1 MNNLVPP
8 ENPLNEFL
16 TELEAN
22 PFATDL
28 FALMRRIEACIPNQ
42 SKLGRASKYDQEPLQ
57 FGQEPSSLFASSSIA
72 KLYRYSNGRK
82 PKLAIHSFGLFG
94 PNGAM
99 PLVFTEYVKE
109 RMAHHNDS
117 TLSDFADIFHNRL
130 IMLFYRAW
138 ADAQSCASLD
148 RKEETFTRYIAW
160 LSANGLDPDSK
171 ADSIPDHAR
180 WHNTGHLLR
189 STRNAE
195 GIKNILANFFNVQ
208 VKIEEFVSH
217 WLRLHNDEQ
226 TCLGKIKGTQLGH
239 DTVLGRKILDRQHH
253 FRIHLGPMT
262 QQEYDQF
269 LPKNHKHQQLTD
281 WVRTYI
287 GVELT
292 WDLHLI
298 LKNTG
303 EKIGMKLD
311 QKKHLGWNSW
321 LGTKTINQG
330 DYNDAIFN
338 PEQQIH
344 SNFKSHTLNQ

>member
-1 MNNLVPP
+1 MNNIVTPP
-8 ENPLNEFL
+8 NPLNEL
-16 TELEAN
+16 LSELEKN

-42 SKLGRASKYDQEPLQ
+42 SKMGRASKCSQEPLQ
-57 FGQEPSSLFASSSIA
+57 LGQEPSSLFASSSIA
-72 KLYRYSNGRK
+72 KLYRYHNGRK

-148 RKEETFTRYIAW
+148 RKEEIFTKYIAW
-160 LSANGLDPDSK
+160 LSANGLNSDNQI
-171 ADSIPDHAR
+171 DSIPDHAR

-189 STRNAE
+189 NIRNAE
-195 GIKNILANFFNVQ
+195 GLKNILTKFFNVP

-217 WLRLHNDEQ
+217 WLRLPDEEQ
-226 TCLGKIKGTQLGH
+226 TCLGKIKSTRLGY
-239 DTVLGRKILDRQHH
+239 DAVLGQKVLDKQHH

-262 QQEYDQF
+262 QLEYDQF
-269 LPKNHKHQQLTD
+269 LPLQYKYQQLLD
-281 WVRTYI
+281 WMRTYI

-298 LKNTG
+298 LKNT
-303 EKIGMKLD
+303 EEIIGMKLG

-321 LGTKTINQG
+321 LGVRTIQQG
-330 DYNDAIFN
+330 DYDDAIFN
-338 PEQQIH
+338 PEQQIY
-344 SNFKSHTLNQ
+344 SCFK